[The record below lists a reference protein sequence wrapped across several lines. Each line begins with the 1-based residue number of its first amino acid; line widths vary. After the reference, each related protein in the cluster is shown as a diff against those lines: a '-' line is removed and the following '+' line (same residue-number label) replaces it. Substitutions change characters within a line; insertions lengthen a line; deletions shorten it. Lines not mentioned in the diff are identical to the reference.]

1 MNAEGR
7 RELFDSSVILPHS
20 SFFLCELCVSVVK
33 AFDTTIHPMQLSD
46 LVQAD
51 DIILGVRAH
60 DVAGAAAEIL
70 GRTLPR
76 HGFAPDTVRRLI
88 DAVIAREREMPTT
101 CGASAIPHARDVA
114 VKSFVAAIGTNG
126 GGIIEGQ
133 REPRVIIAFLSPLEK
148 HGEHLQLLA
157 ALSRLA
163 HDTPAMNAIAE
174 AKTAEDAIALLKR

>member
-1 MNAEGR
+1 
-7 RELFDSSVILPHS
+7 
-20 SFFLCELCVSVVK
+20 
-33 AFDTTIHPMQLSD
+33 
-46 LVQAD
+46 
-51 DIILGVRAH
+51 
-60 DVAGAAAEIL
+60 
-70 GRTLPR
+70 
-76 HGFAPDTVRRLI
+76 VRRLI

>member
-20 SFFLCELCVSVVK
+20 SFFLCDLCVSVVK
-33 AFDTTIHPMQLSD
+33 AFDTTIHAMQLSD

-70 GRTLPR
+70 GKTLPR
-76 HGFAPDTVRRLI
+76 HGFAPDAVRRLI

-101 CGASAIPHARDVA
+101 CGASAIPHARDAA

-163 HDTPAMNAIAE
+163 HDTAAMNAIAE
-174 AKTAEDAIALLKR
+174 ATTEEDAIALLKR